1 MLELSTMTPKPKHL
15 LLIEDDVTLR
25 RLILQRL
32 ERADYAVTGV
42 ESWSEAK
49 TALANL
55 QPSLILLDVRLPD
68 ANGLEKLPKLKEI
81 APIIVIT
88 AFGSINDAV
97 RAIRSG
103 AIDYLIKPINPD
115 TLEAVIERAL
125 ETSSIRRS
133 YEFLRDEARRKT
145 PTLIGS
151 SPGLREVRKQIELL
165 APSQATVLILGESGV
180 GKELVARAVHDA
192 SPRSAANFTAVDCAT
207 LQDTLFESELF
218 GHERG
223 AFTGADQKKEGLVE
237 VSEGGTV
244 FLDEIGDLPLSQQ
257 VKLLRVIE
265 TGRFRRVGGTRDI
278 ACDVRFVAA
287 TNRDL
292 FAMSQD
298 GSFRRDLYY
307 RLSALILD
315 VPPLRDRRDDIVEI
329 AELFIV
335 TRSFDRQIDKVLT
348 PEAAAVL
355 QTYDWPGNARELRN
369 VIERALLASR
379 NEQDIKVEHLGLP
392 QTVTDRAVAS
402 NPKSRVELRFTNEP
416 TLDEVR
422 NAYLRIVAER
432 RKGNRSDIARTLGI
446 SERSVYRILK
456 EIE

>member
-1 MLELSTMTPKPKHL
+1 MTPKPKHL

-81 APIIVIT
+81 APVVVIT

-265 TGRFRRVGGTRDI
+265 TGRFRRVGGTRNI

-292 FAMSQD
+292 LAMSQD

-307 RLSALILD
+307 RLSALVLD

-402 NPKSRVELRFTNEP
+402 NPKSRVELRFTTEP

>member
-1 MLELSTMTPKPKHL
+1 MMPKPKRL
-15 LLIEDDVTLR
+15 LLIEDDATLR

-32 ERADYAVTGV
+32 ERCDYTVTGV
-42 ESWSEAK
+42 ATWREAK
-49 TALANL
+49 GALANL
-55 QPSLILLDVRLPD
+55 QPALILLDVRLPD

-81 APIIVIT
+81 APVVVIT

-103 AIDYLIKPINPD
+103 AVDYLIKPINPE
-115 TLEAVIERAL
+115 TLEVVIERVL
-125 ETSSIRRS
+125 EATSIRRS
-133 YEFLRDEARRKT
+133 YQFLRDEVRRKT

-223 AFTGADQKKEGLVE
+223 AFTGADQKKEGLIE

-265 TGRFRRVGGTRDI
+265 TGCFRRVGGTRDI

-292 FAMSQD
+292 LAMSQD
-298 GSFRRDLYY
+298 GSFRHDLYY
-307 RLSALILD
+307 RLSALVLD
-315 VPPLRDRRDDIVEI
+315 VPPLRERRDDIVEI

-348 PEAAAVL
+348 PQAAAVL
-355 QTYDWPGNARELRN
+355 QAYDWPGNARELRN
-369 VIERALLASR
+369 VIERALLCSR
-379 NEQDIKVEHLGLP
+379 GEQAIEAEHLGLSQSATKP
-392 QTVTDRAVAS
+392 S
-402 NPKSRVELRFTNEP
+402 NTKARVELKFTTEP
-416 TLDEVR
+416 TLEEVR

-432 RKGNRSDIARTLGI
+432 RHGNRADIAKTLGI
-446 SERSVYRILK
+446 SERSVYRILR

>member
-1 MLELSTMTPKPKHL
+1 MTPKPKHL

-25 RLILQRL
+25 RLILKRL

-81 APIIVIT
+81 APVVVIT

-265 TGRFRRVGGTRDI
+265 TGRFRRVGGTRNI

-292 FAMSQD
+292 LAMSQD

-307 RLSALILD
+307 RLSALVLD

>member
-192 SPRSAANFTAVDCAT
+192 SPRSAAIFTAVDCAT

>member
-1 MLELSTMTPKPKHL
+1 MMPKPKPL
-15 LLIEDDVTLR
+15 LLIEDDATLR

-32 ERADYAVTGV
+32 ERSDYAVTGV
-42 ESWSEAK
+42 ESWREAK
-49 TALANL
+49 SALANL
-55 QPSLILLDVRLPD
+55 QPALILLDVRLPD

-81 APIIVIT
+81 APVVVIT

-97 RAIRSG
+97 RAIRLG
-103 AIDYLIKPINPD
+103 AVDYLIKPINPD
-115 TLEAVIERAL
+115 TLEVVIERAL
-125 ETSSIRRS
+125 EATSIRRS
-133 YEFLRDEARRKT
+133 YQFLRDEARRKT

-223 AFTGADQKKEGLVE
+223 AFTGADQKKEGLIE
-237 VSEGGTV
+237 VSDGGTV

-292 FAMSQD
+292 LAMSQD

-307 RLSALILD
+307 RLSALVLD
-315 VPPLRDRRDDIVEI
+315 VPPLRERRDDIVEI

-348 PEAAAVL
+348 PQAAAVL
-355 QTYDWPGNARELRN
+355 QAYDWPGNARELRN

-379 NEQDIKVEHLGLP
+379 AEQAIEVEHLGLS
-392 QTVTDRAVAS
+392 QTATSVS
-402 NPKSRVELRFTNEP
+402 NPKARVELKFTTEP
-416 TLDEVR
+416 TLEEVR

-432 RKGNRSDIARTLGI
+432 RHGNRADIAKTLGI
-446 SERSVYRILK
+446 SERSVYRILR

>member
-1 MLELSTMTPKPKHL
+1 MMPKPKPL
-15 LLIEDDVTLR
+15 LLIEDDATLR

-32 ERADYAVTGV
+32 ERSDYTVTGV
-42 ESWSEAK
+42 ETWRDAK
-49 TALANL
+49 KALANL
-55 QPSLILLDVRLPD
+55 QPALILLDVRLPD

-81 APIIVIT
+81 APVVVIT

-115 TLEAVIERAL
+115 TLEVVIERAL
-125 ETSSIRRS
+125 ETTSIRRS
-133 YEFLRDEARRKT
+133 YQFLRDEARRKT

-223 AFTGADQKKEGLVE
+223 AFTGADQKKEGLIE

-292 FAMSQD
+292 LAMSQD

-307 RLSALILD
+307 RLSALVLD
-315 VPPLRDRRDDIVEI
+315 VPPLRERRDDIVEI
-329 AELFIV
+329 AELFVV

-348 PEAAAVL
+348 PQAAAAL

-379 NEQDIKVEHLGLP
+379 NEQAIKVEHLGLP
-392 QTVTDRAVAS
+392 QSNTNAAAIS
-402 NPKSRVELRFTNEP
+402 NPKARVELKFANEP

-422 NAYLRIVAER
+422 NAYLRIVTER
-432 RKGNRSDIARTLGI
+432 RHGNRADIAKTLGI

>member
-1 MLELSTMTPKPKHL
+1 MTPKPKHL

-81 APIIVIT
+81 APVVVIT

-292 FAMSQD
+292 LAMSQD

-307 RLSALILD
+307 RLSALVLD

-456 EIE
+456 EIQ

>member
-1 MLELSTMTPKPKHL
+1 MMPKPKPL
-15 LLIEDDVTLR
+15 LLIEDDATLR

-32 ERADYAVTGV
+32 ERSDYAVTGV
-42 ESWSEAK
+42 ESWRDAK
-49 TALANL
+49 GALANL
-55 QPSLILLDVRLPD
+55 QPALILLDVRLPD

-81 APIIVIT
+81 APVVVIT

-103 AIDYLIKPINPD
+103 AVDYLIKPINPD
-115 TLEAVIERAL
+115 TLEVVIERAL
-125 ETSSIRRS
+125 EATSIRRS
-133 YEFLRDEARRKT
+133 YQFLRDEARRKT

-223 AFTGADQKKEGLVE
+223 AFTGADQKKEGLIE

-292 FAMSQD
+292 LSMSQD

-307 RLSALILD
+307 RLSALVLD
-315 VPPLRDRRDDIVEI
+315 VPPLRERRDDIVEI

-348 PEAAAVL
+348 PQAAAVL
-355 QTYDWPGNARELRN
+355 QAYDWPGNARELRN

-379 NEQDIKVEHLGLP
+379 AEQAIEVEHLGLS
-392 QTVTDRAVAS
+392 QTATSVS
-402 NPKSRVELRFTNEP
+402 NPKARVELKFTTEP
-416 TLDEVR
+416 TLEEVR

-432 RKGNRSDIARTLGI
+432 RHGNRADIAKTLGI
-446 SERSVYRILK
+446 SERSVYRILW

>member
-1 MLELSTMTPKPKHL
+1 MVPKPKHL

-32 ERADYAVTGV
+32 ERADYAITGV

-81 APIIVIT
+81 APVVVIT

>member
-1 MLELSTMTPKPKHL
+1 M
-15 LLIEDDVTLR
+15 
-25 RLILQRL
+25 
-32 ERADYAVTGV
+32 
-42 ESWSEAK
+42 
-49 TALANL
+49 
-55 QPSLILLDVRLPD
+55 
-68 ANGLEKLPKLKEI
+68 
-81 APIIVIT
+81 
-88 AFGSINDAV
+88 
-97 RAIRSG
+97 
-103 AIDYLIKPINPD
+103 
-115 TLEAVIERAL
+115 VIERAL
-125 ETSSIRRS
+125 ETTSIRRS
-133 YEFLRDEARRKT
+133 YQFLRDEARRKT
-145 PTLIGS
+145 PTFIGS
-151 SPGLREVRKQIELL
+151 STELREVRKQIELL

-207 LQDTLFESELF
+207 LQDRLFESELF

-223 AFTGADQKKEGLVE
+223 AFTGADQKKEGLIE

-278 ACDVRFVAA
+278 ASDVRFVAA

-292 FAMSQD
+292 LAMSQD
-298 GSFRRDLYY
+298 GSFRQDLYY
-307 RLSALILD
+307 RLSALVLH
-315 VPPLRDRRDDIVEI
+315 VPPLRERRDDIVEI

-348 PEAAAVL
+348 PQAAAAL
-355 QTYDWPGNARELRN
+355 QAYDWPGNARELRN

-379 NEQDIKVEHLGLP
+379 NEQAIKVVHLGLP
-392 QTVTDRAVAS
+392 HGDTNAPDVS
-402 NPKSRVELRFTNEP
+402 NPKARVELKFPNEP

-422 NAYLRIVAER
+422 NAYLRIVTER
-432 RKGNRSDIARTLGI
+432 RHGNRADIAKTLGI

>member
-1 MLELSTMTPKPKHL
+1 MTPKPKHL

-81 APIIVIT
+81 APVIVIT

-192 SPRSAANFTAVDCAT
+192 SPRSAAIFTAVDCAT

-292 FAMSQD
+292 LAMSQD

-307 RLSALILD
+307 RLSALVLD

>member
-1 MLELSTMTPKPKHL
+1 MTPKPKHL

-81 APIIVIT
+81 APVIVIT

-151 SPGLREVRKQIELL
+151 SPGLREVRTQIELH

-307 RLSALILD
+307 RLSALVLD

>member
-1 MLELSTMTPKPKHL
+1 MTPKPKHL

-81 APIIVIT
+81 APVVVIT

-307 RLSALILD
+307 RLSALVLD

>member
-1 MLELSTMTPKPKHL
+1 MTPKPKHL

-81 APIIVIT
+81 APVVVIT

-151 SPGLREVRKQIELL
+151 SRGLREVRKQIELL

-192 SPRSAANFTAVDCAT
+192 SPRSAAIFTAVDCAT

-292 FAMSQD
+292 LAMSQD

-307 RLSALILD
+307 RLSALVLD

>member
-1 MLELSTMTPKPKHL
+1 MTPKPKHL

-81 APIIVIT
+81 APVVVIT

-265 TGRFRRVGGTRDI
+265 TGRFRRVGGTRNI

-292 FAMSQD
+292 LAMSQD

-307 RLSALILD
+307 RLSALVLD

>member
-1 MLELSTMTPKPKHL
+1 MTPKPKHL

-81 APIIVIT
+81 APVIVIT

-307 RLSALILD
+307 RLSALVLD

>member
-1 MLELSTMTPKPKHL
+1 MTPKPKHL

-192 SPRSAANFTAVDCAT
+192 SPRSAAIFTAVDCAT

>member
-1 MLELSTMTPKPKHL
+1 MTPKPKHL

-81 APIIVIT
+81 APVIVIT

-192 SPRSAANFTAVDCAT
+192 SPRSAAIFTAVDCAT

-307 RLSALILD
+307 RLSALVLD